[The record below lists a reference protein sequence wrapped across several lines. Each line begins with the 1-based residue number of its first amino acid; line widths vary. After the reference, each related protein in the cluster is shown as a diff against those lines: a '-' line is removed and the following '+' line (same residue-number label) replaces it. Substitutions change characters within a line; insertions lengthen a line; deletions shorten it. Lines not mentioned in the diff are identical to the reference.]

1 MPTEEEINEESK
13 KRKKKKLSVDEDDI
27 KDLEDSKTTF
37 NKLQLELSEFYKE
50 NNISM
55 SNEDSLKE
63 KEDEAVKA
71 ESIKADS
78 NKDIYSI
85 DTSVKDNNSE
95 SIKTYNSN
103 GDTKEVN
110 INTTS
115 ESKSQI
121 SIKV

>member
-1 MPTEEEINEESK
+1 
-13 KRKKKKLSVDEDDI
+13 
-27 KDLEDSKTTF
+27 
-37 NKLQLELSEFYKE
+37 
-50 NNISM
+50 M

>member
-1 MPTEEEINEESK
+1 
-13 KRKKKKLSVDEDDI
+13 
-27 KDLEDSKTTF
+27 
-37 NKLQLELSEFYKE
+37 
-50 NNISM
+50 M
-55 SNEDSLKE
+55 S
-63 KEDEAVKA
+63 
-71 ESIKADS
+71 I
-78 NKDIYSI
+78 
-85 DTSVKDNNSE
+85 KDNNSE